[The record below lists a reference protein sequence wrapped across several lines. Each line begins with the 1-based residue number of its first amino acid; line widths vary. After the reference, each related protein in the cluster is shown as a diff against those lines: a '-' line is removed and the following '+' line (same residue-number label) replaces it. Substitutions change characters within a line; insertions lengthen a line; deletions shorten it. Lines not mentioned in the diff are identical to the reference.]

1 MIIFIF
7 SKSSWNVYNFRKNLI
22 KKLISDKHDIFV
34 IAKKDNNAQKLQ
46 NLGCKFIDINFENEG
61 DLKIH

>member
-34 IAKKDNNAQKLQ
+34 IAKKDKAKLFSKY
-46 NLGCKFIDINFENEG
+46 LEIIVF
-61 DLKIH
+61 